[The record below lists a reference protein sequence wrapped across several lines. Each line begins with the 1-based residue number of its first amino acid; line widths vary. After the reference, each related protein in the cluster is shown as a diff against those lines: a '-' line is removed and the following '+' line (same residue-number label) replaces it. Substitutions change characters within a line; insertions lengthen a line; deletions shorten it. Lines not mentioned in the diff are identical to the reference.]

1 MESELQNTNSAELNL
16 DLPFPPS
23 VNGYWRA
30 ILRGN
35 LCTQIISKKG
45 REYAEAVNTFVNA
58 AGLTTTPLEGRLEV
72 TILLCAP
79 DRRRRDVDNYS
90 KAVLDSLTKAGVWED
105 DSQIDR
111 LTVVRGAV
119 ENRCTVSIRSL
130 E

>member
-1 MESELQNTNSAELNL
+1 MRI

-30 ILRGN
+30 IRRGN

-45 REYAEAVNTFVNA
+45 REYAEAVSTSVNA
-58 AGLTTTPLEGRLEV
+58 AGLTTTPLAGRLEV

-105 DSQIDR
+105 DSQIDV
-111 LTVVRGAV
+111 LTVVRGPI
-119 ENRCTVSIRSL
+119 ENRCTISIKVI

>member
-1 MESELQNTNSAELNL
+1 MQQHLRIMRI

-30 ILRGN
+30 IRRGN

-45 REYAEAVNTFVNA
+45 REYAEAVSTSVNA
-58 AGLTTTPLEGRLEV
+58 AGVTTIPLEERLEV

-111 LTVVRGAV
+111 LTLVRGPI
-119 ENRCTVSIRSL
+119 ENICTVSIRRL